1 MFSVFKKTL
10 TVDEAAEALYGLM
23 QKDFKQE
30 WRSKLSSVSGLDPVR
45 AEDELV
51 LLDFFAIYFSLKF
64 TRSPGWRDK
73 GILVF
78 EKLFSSV
85 LSFYGNFLKSKNAGT
100 RDDAFKILD
109 ERLKAYS
116 ASIEEPSSANPEGML
131 RSIGLKFAMYA
142 LAEDSFYG
150 ADGRSRED
158 RFPDFLRKISQD
170 HDEIVITVGGEVF
183 NHRMQM
189 LYTWLDLHKVA

>member
-1 MFSVFKKTL
+1 MTALFKKTL

-30 WRSKLSSVSGLDPVR
+30 WRAKLSSVSGLDLRR

-78 EKLFSSV
+78 EKLFSLIVSW
-85 LSFYGNFLKSKNAGT
+85 FGNFLESKNAGT
-100 RDDAFKILD
+100 RDDALKILD
-109 ERLKAYS
+109 ERLKAYG
-116 ASIEEPSSANPEGML
+116 ATIEEPGSADPQQL
-131 RSIGLKFAMYA
+131 IYSIGLKYAIFVFAD
-142 LAEDSFYG
+142 DSFIG
-150 ADGRSRED
+150 ADSRPRED
-158 RFPDFLRKISQD
+158 RFPDFLQKISKD
-170 HDEIVITVGGEVF
+170 HSEIVIAVGGEVF
-183 NHRMQM
+183 NHRTQM
-189 LYTWLDLHKVA
+189 LYSWFDSYKVT